1 VNDVVMLTVASVA
14 LAVVFAGLELV
25 VRRASVGSEGTRR
38 IAHVAACAYSVW
50 IHSFLS
56 TGQFIAVAGSFVALM
71 AGSKLLHVLR
81 SIHGTRRRTWG
92 EVYMPLGLLV
102 GAAIAGG
109 NTGAFV
115 AAAVI
120 LGVADVA
127 AGLVG
132 DARGS
137 ESKTWWGTA
146 AFAFVAI
153 VVLIALGR
161 GVLLGVVLGVAL
173 ALVERVSPWGT
184 DNVTIPVAAAAA
196 IVALEA

>member
-1 VNDVVMLTVASVA
+1 MNDVVMLTVASVA

>member
-1 VNDVVMLTVASVA
+1 MNDVVMLTVASVA
-14 LAVVFAGLELV
+14 LAVVFGGLELA

-132 DARGS
+132 DARGT
-137 ESKTWWGTA
+137 EDHPGWGPA
-146 AFAFVAI
+146 PSPRRAGG
-153 VVLIALGR
+153 GR
-161 GVLLGVVLGVAL
+161 GCPRGGGGPPTP
-173 ALVERVSPWGT
+173 RPRR
-184 DNVTIPVAAAAA
+184 PPPPRRRR
-196 IVALEA
+196 